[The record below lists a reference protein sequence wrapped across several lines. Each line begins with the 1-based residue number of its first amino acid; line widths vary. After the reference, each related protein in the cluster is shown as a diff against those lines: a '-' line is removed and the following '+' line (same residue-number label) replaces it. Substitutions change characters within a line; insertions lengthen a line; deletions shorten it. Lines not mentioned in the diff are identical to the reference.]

1 MVMARQPDIGRKT
14 EAEFGK
20 SELTLAASD
29 DGPDPRML
37 ALVRLL
43 ARRAARGVYEQQLQ
57 DHPASRS

>member
-1 MVMARQPDIGRKT
+1 MARQPDIGRET

-20 SELTLAASD
+20 PELTLATVD

-43 ARRAARGVYEQQLQ
+43 ARWAAGCLYEQQMK
-57 DHPASRS
+57 DRRTPRA

>member
-1 MVMARQPDIGRKT
+1 MAQQPDIIGKA
-14 EAEFGK
+14 EAEFGEP
-20 SELTLAASD
+20 ELTLSTVA